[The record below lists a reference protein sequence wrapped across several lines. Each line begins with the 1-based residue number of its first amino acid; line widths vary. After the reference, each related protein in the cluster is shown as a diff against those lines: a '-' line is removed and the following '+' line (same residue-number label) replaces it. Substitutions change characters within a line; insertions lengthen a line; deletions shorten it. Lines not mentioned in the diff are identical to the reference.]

1 MTARVVRG
9 HSRFTVGCGPVHGKG
24 DEYAFPGPRFPQ
36 ADQLSKQRVLLADDH
51 PSVPEMVATLL
62 QPTFEVVGT
71 VGDGKALLEA
81 AARLEP
87 DVILTDISM
96 PILNGIEAANQ
107 LGESSCKSKIVFLTV
122 HTDPDFITACLAT
135 RALGYVV
142 KSHMATDLLPA
153 IQAALAGRVFV
164 SPSLRYTN

>member
-1 MTARVVRG
+1 
-9 HSRFTVGCGPVHGKG
+9 
-24 DEYAFPGPRFPQ
+24 
-36 ADQLSKQRVLLADDH
+36 
-51 PSVPEMVATLL
+51 MVATLL